1 MVNQNRRSN
10 SEASSRAMR
19 DMKVVFEGM
28 EYSSPG
34 FVDDPNES
42 TAEMA
47 WLLHLANGEPT
58 EYQGDIYTPVYFPLY
73 HNFSANRT
81 SAGVMR
87 IVIHWAR
94 YFQKILPTSKRGII
108 LVLDNSCDEAF
119 TYKIDGPN
127 VIPLGH
133 GDLHNKQYDD
143 FERIAT
149 FADVVT
155 ISDGTASGMAFDTKT
170 CPYSIRVY
178 PSEEFVRIYKTSTP
192 FVITF
197 AVAAVFALA
206 IVMFFVYD
214 YLVERRQKNL
224 MRKATQT
231 HDIVASL
238 FPKSVRDRLLQ
249 DADRKQTD
257 RISGPASRVRNFLVD
272 GDQGDKDENQAPIA
286 DLFPN
291 ATVLF
296 ADISGFTA
304 WSSSREPSQVFI
316 LLQSVY
322 QAFDD
327 IAKRRKLF
335 KVETI
340 GDAYMVVGGLPIVT
354 NDHALHIAK
363 LALELCSFVSEFVIR
378 HLPEEKFQLRI
389 GLHSGLQCYYCQH
402 SLVDC
407 YCV

>member
-94 YFQKILPTSKRGII
+94 YFQKILPASKRGII
-108 LVLDNSCDEAF
+108 VVLDNSCDEAF

-327 IAKRRKLF
+327 IAKRRKVF

-340 GDAYMVVGGLPIVT
+340 GD
-354 NDHALHIAK
+354 
-363 LALELCSFVSEFVIR
+363 SVSN
-378 HLPEEKFQLRI
+378 P
-389 GLHSGLQCYYCQH
+389 
-402 SLVDC
+402 
-407 YCV
+407 